1 MFTISRPTM
10 GIHRGNH
17 RFCALARLRF
27 SKNVTRLLARKIDN
41 RVLRQVLSSARIAVR
56 MKNGRKLLKSAQK
69 KKSQKKSA
77 AVKTAPKHKRTQRVK
92 EEAPAYR
99 VDLSDFVTLEAAAAA
114 TGKTT
119 YNIRDYIQRGRIA
132 KFNPLGKRIARAANG
147 ELRVSLKEVRAFL
160 SLVDKREERHHHA
173 GLHPELGFY
182 DVPER
187 ERTKHVHRLH
197 PYLGKFIP
205 QLVEWFL
212 RRYFKEGDSILDP
225 FMGSGTALT
234 M

>member
-1 MFTISRPTM
+1 MKNSGNTPRKAAKKTKSKKTNFPT
-10 GIHRGNH
+10 
-17 RFCALARLRF
+17 
-27 SKNVTRLLARKIDN
+27 KVARKRK
-41 RVLRQVLSSARIAVR
+41 RV
-56 MKNGRKLLKSAQK
+56 
-69 KKSQKKSA
+69 
-77 AVKTAPKHKRTQRVK
+77 PRVK

-119 YNIRDYIQRGRIA
+119 HNIRDYIQRGRIA
-132 KFNPLGKRIARAANG
+132 KFNPLGQRIAHAANG
-147 ELRVSLKEVRAFL
+147 QLRVSLKEIRAFL

-212 RRYFKEGDSILDP
+212 RRYFREGDWILDP
-225 FMGSGTALT
+225 FIGSGTVST
-234 M
+234 T

>member
-1 MFTISRPTM
+1 
-10 GIHRGNH
+10 
-17 RFCALARLRF
+17 
-27 SKNVTRLLARKIDN
+27 
-41 RVLRQVLSSARIAVR
+41 
-56 MKNGRKLLKSAQK
+56 MKNGKKAPRKTAQK
-69 KKSQKKSA
+69 KTKKPVREA
-77 AVKTAPKHKRTQRVK
+77 AGRKRAVRVK

-99 VDLSDFVTLEAAAAA
+99 VDLSDFFTLEVAAAA

-132 KFNPLGKRIARAANG
+132 KFNPLGEKITHAANG
-147 ELRVSLKEVRAFL
+147 QLRVSLKEVKAFL
-160 SLVDKREERHHHA
+160 SLVEKREERHHHA

-187 ERTKHVHRLH
+187 ERTKHVRRLH

-212 RRYFKEGDSILDP
+212 RRYFHEGNWILDP
-225 FMGSGTALT
+225 FMGSGTTLVQANELGMPSAGIDIAYSMT
-234 M
+234 CI

>member
-1 MFTISRPTM
+1 
-10 GIHRGNH
+10 
-17 RFCALARLRF
+17 
-27 SKNVTRLLARKIDN
+27 
-41 RVLRQVLSSARIAVR
+41 
-56 MKNGRKLLKSAQK
+56 MKNGRNPPQKAK
-69 KKSQKKSA
+69 KKKALKKSGKKMTA
-77 AVKTAPKHKRTQRVK
+77 AKRKHARRVK
-92 EEAPAYR
+92 EESPVYHA
-99 VDLSDFVTLEAAAAA
+99 DLRDFVTLETAAVA

-119 YNIRDYIQRGRIA
+119 HNIRDYIQRGRIA
-132 KFNPLGKRIARAANG
+132 KFNPLGERIAHAANG
-147 ELRVSLKEVRAFL
+147 QLRVSLKEVRAFL

-212 RRYFKEGDSILDP
+212 RRYFREGDWILDP
-225 FMGSGTALT
+225 FMGSGTTLVQANQLPMKT
-234 M
+234 TI

>member
-1 MFTISRPTM
+1 MKSP
-10 GIHRGNH
+10 GNSTQK
-17 RFCALARLRF
+17 A
-27 SKNVTRLLARKIDN
+27 T
-41 RVLRQVLSSARIAVR
+41 
-56 MKNGRKLLKSAQK
+56 K
-69 KKSQKKSA
+69 KKSLKKER
-77 AVKTAPKHKRTQRVK
+77 PKKVAHKRKRSSRVR
-92 EEAPAYR
+92 EQAPAYH

-119 YNIRDYIQRGRIA
+119 HNIRDYIQRGRIA
-132 KFNPLGKRIARAANG
+132 KFNPLGHRITHAANG
-147 ELRVSLKEVRAFL
+147 QLRVSLKELRAFL

-205 QLVEWFL
+205 QLVDWFL
-212 RRYFKEGDSILDP
+212 RRYFKEGDWILDP
-225 FMGSGTALT
+225 FMGSGTTLVQANELGMPSAGLDISAFNCLIAKVKT
-234 M
+234 AKYDLDRARRELQDFPNSMRCV